1 MHRGATLRPNE
12 VRGGGDDIIGY
23 IIGEATP
30 SEATFL
36 SIRPPK
42 LGQYVVIK
50 HEEGDLLGM
59 VQALISGSVVLGVDV
74 HDPAIVEGVKRLDR
88 NSVYIKGRIRVLG
101 DVETLSMPRSP
112 PQPGAEV
119 RLASRQV
126 LMKVFSFE
134 GAGSVKIGTLI
145 SHPDVP
151 VCIDVNRMVTRHLAI
166 LAMTGAGKSNAVAVI
181 ADKVVRLGGTVVIFD
196 MHSEYTR
203 ARLGGAVNRIEAIVN
218 PAYMTASE
226 LMQLM
231 RVEPHYHVQERYFRR
246 AYREALRRVSSE
258 GGSFVDHMERYLE
271 GLEDSEGLPSSDRK
285 AVASLINKIEAFRD
299 RYEGVVDHRADD
311 VVARIRPRAANVI
324 DLGHVDEEAADVI
337 VSHTLRRV
345 LTERK
350 RYILEGRGMVTQ
362 PVFMVLEEAHILAPA
377 GRDTLSK
384 YWVSRIAREGRKFGV
399 GLCLVSQR
407 PKALDPDALSQANN
421 MIVLRM
427 VEPTDQRHV
436 QQASEALSDDLLAQL
451 PSLNVGEAVVL
462 GMMVK
467 APALVKIDYYPYKP
481 AGGDIDVVGEWSR
494 SEASVREL
502 EDLIERPR

>member
-1 MHRGATLRPNE
+1 MRSTAEEAEENC
-12 VRGGGDDIIGY
+12 VIGY

-36 SIRPPK
+36 SIKPPK
-42 LGQYVVIK
+42 LGQYVVVE
-50 HEEGDLLGM
+50 HEEGELLGM
-59 VQALISGSVVLGVDV
+59 VQALISGSVSLSVDV
-74 HDPAIVEGVKRLDR
+74 HDPRVVERVRRLGDLRDLYVKGK
-88 NSVYIKGRIRVLG
+88 VRVLG

-119 RLASRQV
+119 RLASRQI
-126 LMKVFSFE
+126 LTRVFSFE
-134 GAGSVKIGTLI
+134 GSGSVRIGTLI

-151 VCIDVNRMVTRHLAI
+151 VYIDVNRMVTRHLAI

-181 ADKVVRLGGTVVIFD
+181 TDKVVRLGGTVVIFD

-203 ARLGGAVNRIEAIVN
+203 AKLGGLVNRIEATVN
-218 PAYMTASE
+218 PAYMTATE

-231 RVEPHYHVQERYFRR
+231 RIEPHYHVQERLFRR
-246 AYREALRRVSSE
+246 AYREALRRVTAE
-258 GGSFVDHMERYLE
+258 GGSFVDHMERFLESLEEAE
-271 GLEDSEGLPSSDRK
+271 GLSSSDKK
-285 AVASLINKIEAFRD
+285 AVASLINKIEGFRD

-311 VVARIRPRAANVI
+311 IVARIRLRAANVV

-350 RYILEGRGMVTQ
+350 RFILEGRGSLAQ

-462 GMMVK
+462 GMMVR
-467 APALVKIDYYPYKP
+467 APALVKIDLYPYKP
-481 AGGDIDVVGEWSR
+481 AGGDIDVVSEWSKKT
-494 SEASVREL
+494 ASLEEL
-502 EDLIERPR
+502 EDLIEKPR